1 MTMDFQF
8 EGCDMRAERLVS
20 HENVWQS
27 AGPSVEVPRIRKCAV
42 AARAKRQEKVSVMPA
57 TVAKAKH
64 LRYAHSAR
72 QEKKGY
78 DMTCHA
84 PRDST
89 LL

>member
-1 MTMDFQF
+1 
-8 EGCDMRAERLVS
+8 
-20 HENVWQS
+20 
-27 AGPSVEVPRIRKCAV
+27 
-42 AARAKRQEKVSVMPA
+42 VMPA